1 MRSASISHVMLE
13 KEDVNF
19 YLLNKS
25 HLPPSARLDSVV
37 DVIKGMGAMDSNNLE
52 DTYFSL
58 FLRVKSFDMAAMERA
73 LYSSGA
79 IARIKGLKNY
89 TQVGS
94 RDLLTA
100 IYTMTKSSRE
110 SSVDS
115 TLKSWGITSDEYS
128 KLEQAIVES
137 VSGKEKTL
145 SQLKNGLASISK
157 SVERGKGKKRERAMD
172 VSVVANAMADL
183 WTLLRGGIG
192 RFPGESPNR
201 FSMFRDHFKGLSLSM
216 GKDEALTALAGRY
229 VAGYGPVCA
238 DDLAWWLGVQ
248 QRDAVTALKNLEELE
263 TVNISDVPGKF
274 FMLKNDVASVGES
287 KNETSVFLLPKDDPY
302 VKAYRNT
309 ARFVPEGRSVVT
321 KFGESASV
329 ILLNGVVYGTWS
341 IEREH
346 MAEVCVV
353 RMFDGYPK
361 LEGLKDRLEKA
372 ASEAGRFY
380 TGANMEVLIKG
391 L

>member
-1 MRSASISHVMLE
+1 MLE

-25 HLPPSARLDSVV
+25 HLLPAARLNSVV
-37 DVIKGMGAMDSNNLE
+37 DVIREMGAMDSNNLE
-52 DTYFSL
+52 DTFFSL
-58 FLRVKSFDMAAMERA
+58 FLRVKNFDMADMERA
-73 LYSSGA
+73 LYNSGF
-79 IARIKGLKNY
+79 IARVKGLKNY
-89 TQVGS
+89 TQVVS
-94 RDLLTA
+94 RDLLAA
-100 IYTMTKSSRE
+100 IYTMTKNGRD

-115 TLKSWGITSDEYS
+115 TLKSWGITGDEYS
-128 KLEQAIVES
+128 KLERAIVES

-145 SQLKNGLASISK
+145 GQLKSGLASISK
-157 SVERGKGKKRERAMD
+157 SVERGKGKRKERAMD
-172 VSVVANAMADL
+172 VSVVANAMVDQ

-216 GKDEALTALAGRY
+216 GKDEALTALARRY

-248 QRDAVTALKNLEELE
+248 QRDALAALNSLDGLE
-263 TVNISDVPGKF
+263 TAGISEVPGKF
-274 FMLKNDVASVGES
+274 YMFKNDLSSVGGL
-287 KNETSVFLLPKDDPY
+287 KDGISVFLLPKDDPY
-302 VKAYRNT
+302 VKSYRNT
-309 ARFVPEGRSVVT
+309 ARFVPEGHSMVT
-321 KFGESASV
+321 KFGESASAV
-329 ILLNGVVYGTWS
+329 LLNGVVYGTWS

-346 MAEVCVV
+346 MVEVCVV
-353 RMFDGYPK
+353 RMFEGYPK
-361 LEGLKDRLEKA
+361 LEGLKDRVEKA

-380 TGANMEVLIKG
+380 TGADIEVSIKG

>member
-1 MRSASISHVMLE
+1 MLDR
-13 KEDVNF
+13 EDVNF
-19 YLLNKS
+19 YLLGKS
-25 HLPPSARLDSVV
+25 HLLPSARLASVV
-37 DVIKGMGAMDSNNLE
+37 DVIKDMGVMDSNNLE

-58 FLRVKSFDMAAMERA
+58 FLRVKSFDMAAAERA
-73 LYSSGA
+73 LYSGGA
-79 IARIKGLKNY
+79 IARVKGLKNY
-89 TQVGS
+89 TQVVSG
-94 RDLLTA
+94 DLLAA
-100 IYTMTKSSRE
+100 IYTMTKNGRE

-115 TLKSWGITSDEYS
+115 TLKSWGITGDEYS
-128 KLEQAIVES
+128 RLERAIIES

-145 SQLKNGLASISK
+145 GQLKNGLASISK
-157 SVERGKGKKRERAMD
+157 SVERGKGKRKERAMD
-172 VSVVANAMADL
+172 VSIVANAMADQ
-183 WTLLRGGIG
+183 WTLMRGGIG

-216 GKDEALTALAGRY
+216 GRDEALAALAGRY

-248 QRDAVTALKNLEELE
+248 QRDALAALKSLKGLE
-263 TVNISDVPGKF
+263 TVNISGVPGTF
-274 FMLKNDVASVGES
+274 YMLDPASMGGLKNEASV
-287 KNETSVFLLPKDDPY
+287 VLLPKDDPY

-309 ARFVPEGRSVVT
+309 ARFVPEGHSVIT

-329 ILLNGVVYGTWS
+329 VLVDGVVYGTWS

-346 MAEVCVV
+346 MAEACVV
-353 RMFDGYPK
+353 RMFEGCPKVDGI
-361 LEGLKDRLEKA
+361 KDRLEKA

-380 TGANMEVLIKG
+380 KGAEIEVSIKG

>member
-1 MRSASISHVMLE
+1 MLE

-25 HLPPSARLDSVV
+25 HLLPSARLDGVV
-37 DVIKGMGAMDSNNLE
+37 DVIKGLGAMDSNNLE

-58 FLRVKSFDMAAMERA
+58 FLRVKSFDIAAMERA

-79 IARIKGLKNY
+79 IARVKGLKNY
-89 TQVGS
+89 IQVVS
-94 RDLLTA
+94 RELLAA
-100 IYTMTKSSRE
+100 IYAMTKNSRE

-115 TLKSWGITSDEYS
+115 TLKSWGITGDDYS
-128 KLEQAIVES
+128 KLERAIIES

-145 SQLKNGLASISK
+145 GQLKNGLASISK
-157 SVERGKGKKRERAMD
+157 SVERGKGKKKERAMD
-172 VSVVANAMADL
+172 VSVVANAMVDR
-183 WTLLRGGIG
+183 WTLMRGGIG
-192 RFPGESPNR
+192 KFPGESPNR

-248 QRDAVTALKNLEELE
+248 QRDAVTALNSLE
-263 TVNISDVPGKF
+263 TVSISDIPGKF
-274 FMLKNDVASVGES
+274 FMLKNDVASVGKS
-287 KNETSVFLLPKDDPY
+287 KNETSVILLPKDDPY

-309 ARFVPEGRSVVT
+309 ARFVPEGHSVVT
-321 KFGESASV
+321 KFGESASAV
-329 ILLNGVVYGTWS
+329 LLNGVVYGTWS

-346 MAEVCVV
+346 MTEVCVV

-361 LEGLKDRLEKA
+361 LDGLKDRLEKA

-380 TGANMEVLIKG
+380 TGANTEVSIKG